1 MTIPTELE
9 KLQKYYEINLA
20 HARWSFWASLGS
32 IIVGLVTLLFGVFML
47 YVKESLQPGVIA
59 TVAGVISEFLSATFL
74 YLYNKNLKQL
84 NFFYEKLIK
93 FQDTYWAMGLANSL
107 PEDKKAAMLE
117 IIISNLVMRNEPK
130 TEMSPELVRA
140 YGEVMKMKRDQT

>member
-1 MTIPTELE
+1 MAIPTELE
-9 KLQKYYEINLA
+9 KLQKYYEINLT

-59 TVAGVISEFLSATFL
+59 TVAGVMSEFLSATFF

-93 FQDTYWAMGLANSL
+93 FQDTYWATGLANSL

-117 IIISNLVMRNEPK
+117 IIISNLVMRNEPR

-140 YGEVMKMKRDQT
+140 YGEAMRMKRNQT

>member
-1 MTIPTELE
+1 MVIPIELE
-9 KLQKYYEINLA
+9 KLQKYYEINLT

-32 IIVGLVTLLFGVFML
+32 VIVGLVTLLFGVFML
-47 YVKESLQPGVIA
+47 YVKESLQAGVIA
-59 TVAGVISEFLSATFL
+59 TVAGVTSEFLSATFF

-93 FQDTYWAMGLANSL
+93 FQDTYWAMELANSL

-117 IIISNLVMRNEPK
+117 IIISNLVMRNEPR

-140 YGEVMKMKRDQT
+140 YGEAMQMKRNQT